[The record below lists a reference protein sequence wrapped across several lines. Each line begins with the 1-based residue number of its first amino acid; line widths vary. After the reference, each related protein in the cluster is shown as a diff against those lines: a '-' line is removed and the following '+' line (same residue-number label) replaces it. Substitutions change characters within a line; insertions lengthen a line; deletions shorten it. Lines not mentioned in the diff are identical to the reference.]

1 MKAWKLRLG
10 KWKSHERWLDN
21 APLIAILVALLLL
34 FVYVAPIGYPIHKR
48 SDAWGQFG
56 DFMGGLLNPFISLLT
71 LFVAVAVWRLQKK
84 ELAETNSA
92 FIKQN
97 TQQTFFNLLQQH
109 RELVNGVELSA
120 DKNTWHG
127 NGTLKERYTGRT
139 AFAVVV
145 SCLTSEDRGDF
156 TENIINIT
164 AKAEQ
169 FVCASSATFES
180 QFKFACWYVGTTP
193 YLAGTEVLPFPNA
206 LEMSFGH
213 VFRSV
218 FQILKFAASA
228 PGLTAWEKRDLV
240 NYLRAQMSEDEFVLY
255 ALSSL
260 THIGEKSR
268 AVSIV
273 FNFFENR
280 MQTLEWARP
289 MLTLLNPSETNLAFA
304 QSHGFKE
311 LED

>member
-1 MKAWKLRLG
+1 MKAWKLWIG
-10 KWKSHERWLDN
+10 KWKSRGHWLDN
-21 APLIAILVALLLL
+21 APVIAILVALLLL
-34 FVYVAPIGYPIHKR
+34 GLYVVPISYPIHRR
-48 SDAWGQFG
+48 SEAWGQFG

-84 ELAETNSA
+84 ELQETNLA

-97 TQQTFFNLLQQH
+97 TQQTYFNLLQQH
-109 RELVNGVELSA
+109 RELVDGVELRA
-120 DKNTWHG
+120 NKDKWHG
-127 NGTLKERYTGRT
+127 NGLLKERYTGRT

-145 SCLTSEDRGDF
+145 SCLITEDRGNF
-156 TENIINIT
+156 TEDMIAT
-164 AKAEQ
+164 HAKDQQ
-169 FVCASSATFES
+169 FVCAGNASFES
-180 QFKFACWYVGTTP
+180 QFKFSCWYVGTTP
-193 YLAGTEVLPFPNA
+193 YLMGTEDLPFPNA

-218 FQILKFAASA
+218 FQILKFAANA
-228 PGLTAWEKRDLV
+228 PGLTVSEKRDLV

-268 AVSIV
+268 ALSII
-273 FNFFENR
+273 FDFFENR

-289 MLTLLNPSETNLAFA
+289 MLDLLNQREANLAFA
-304 QSHGFKE
+304 QPQGFAR